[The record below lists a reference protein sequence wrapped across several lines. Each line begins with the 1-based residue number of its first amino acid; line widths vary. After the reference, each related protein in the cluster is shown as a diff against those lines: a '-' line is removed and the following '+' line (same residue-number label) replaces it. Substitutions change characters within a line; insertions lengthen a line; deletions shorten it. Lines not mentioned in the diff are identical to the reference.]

1 MFPAGGMG
9 KYGKTFEDM
18 QRKLQKLDADLK
30 ERVVEAAAGGGMV
43 KVKVNGHMEVQKC
56 VLSDEAVKLN
66 DKELLEDLIAAACN
80 QAIQKARTQVAEETS
95 KVATGLGVPAG
106 MNFPGL
112 GT

>member
-43 KVKVNGHMEVQKC
+43 KVKVNGSEEIVDIKIEKD
-56 VLSDEAVKLN
+56 VINPD
-66 DKELLEDLIAAACN
+66 DKGMLEDLVLAAVN
-80 QAIQKARTQVAEETS
+80 EGIKKAKKLREAELA
-95 KVATGLGVPAG
+95 KITGMV
-106 MNFPGL
+106 MPGL
-112 GT
+112 M

>member
-43 KVKVNGHMEVQKC
+43 KVKVNGAEEIVDIKIEKD
-56 VLSDEAVKLN
+56 VINPD
-66 DKELLEDLIAAACN
+66 DKGMLEDLVLAAVN
-80 QAIQKARTQVAEETS
+80 EGIKKAKKLREAELA
-95 KVATGLGVPAG
+95 KITGMV
-106 MNFPGL
+106 MPGL
-112 GT
+112 M

>member
-43 KVKVNGHMEVQKC
+43 KVKVNGGEEIVDIKIEKD
-56 VLSDEAVKLN
+56 VINPD
-66 DKELLEDLIAAACN
+66 DKGMLEDLVLAAAN
-80 QAIQKARTQVAEETS
+80 EGIKKAKKLREAELA
-95 KVATGLGVPAG
+95 KITGMV
-106 MNFPGL
+106 MPGL
-112 GT
+112 M